1 MTNPLSK
8 DFNYK
13 SLLMFALPTAIMM
26 VVVSLY
32 TIVDGIFI
40 ARYVGSNAL
49 ASINIVSPFYSA
61 ILAIGVMLGTGGSA
75 IIAKRMGEGV
85 IEKARKNFS
94 MIVLTGFIAGVVISV
109 VGLVFLD
116 PLIYLLGSSDLL
128 FGYCKDYLQ
137 ILLVFM
143 PAFILQVMF
152 QTLFVTAGK
161 PKLGLTLIVGAGV
174 LNIILDYV
182 FIVVMELGVAGAALG
197 TSVGFMLPAV
207 VGVGYFLT
215 KRNNLHFT
223 KPDADWRA
231 LSKTCTNGSSEMV
244 TNLANGIMVFL
255 FNYQM
260 MKYVGEDG
268 VAAITTVL
276 YAQFIFTA
284 IYFGFSTGVA
294 PILSYN
300 YGSGNTER
308 LRKVFKMSITT
319 IVILSVSAF
328 VLTMILAPTITNI
341 FLQEGTYAH
350 DLAIS
355 GFYIFAV
362 EFLFCGVNVYASAF
376 FTALSNG
383 KVSAFISL
391 MRTFVF
397 IAIAVLVLPIY
408 MGLDGVWIA
417 VPLAEF
423 LTIWISIYLIKS
435 SGYTRAPKTQTVS
448 S

>member
-8 DFNYK
+8 DFNYR
-13 SLLMFALPTAIMM
+13 SLLIFALPTAVMM

-75 IIAKRMGEGV
+75 IIAKRMGEGI
-85 IEKARKNFS
+85 IERARKNFS
-94 MIVLTGFIAGVVISV
+94 MIVLTGFLAGVAISA
-109 VGLVFLD
+109 VGLLFLD
-116 PLIYLLGSSDLL
+116 PLIYMLGSSDLL

-137 ILLVFM
+137 ILLIFM

-174 LNIILDYV
+174 LNVLFDYI

-197 TSVGFMLPAV
+197 TSIGFMLPAV
-207 VGVGYFLT
+207 IGVGYFLT
-215 KRNNLHFT
+215 RKNNLHFT
-223 KPDADWRA
+223 KPDGDWHA
-231 LSKTCTNGSSEMV
+231 LGKTCTNGSSEMV
-244 TNLANGIMVFL
+244 TNLANGIMMFL

-260 MKYVGEDG
+260 MRYVGEDG

-300 YGSGNTER
+300 YGSGNKER
-308 LRKVFKMSITT
+308 LRKIFKMSATI
-319 IVILSVSAF
+319 IVILSAIAF
-328 VLTMILAPTITNI
+328 ILAMVLAPTITHI
-341 FLQEGTYAH
+341 FLEEGSYAYS
-350 DLAIS
+350 LAIS

-362 EFLFCGVNVYASAF
+362 EFLFCGMNIYASSF

-383 KVSAFISL
+383 KISAFISL

-397 IAIAVLVLPIY
+397 ISIAVLVLPIY
-408 MGLDGVWIA
+408 MGLDGIWIA

-423 LTIWISIYLIKS
+423 LTIWISTYLIRS
-435 SGYTRAPKTQTVS
+435 SGYTRKYEAKTTS

>member
-8 DFNYK
+8 DFNYR
-13 SLLMFALPTAIMM
+13 SLLIFALPTAVMM

-75 IIAKRMGEGV
+75 IIAKRMGEGI
-85 IEKARKNFS
+85 IERARKNFS
-94 MIVLTGFIAGVVISV
+94 MIVLTGFLAGVAISV
-109 VGLVFLD
+109 VGLLFLD
-116 PLIYLLGSSDLL
+116 PLIYMLGSSDLL

-137 ILLVFM
+137 ILLIFM

-174 LNIILDYV
+174 LNVLFDYI

-197 TSVGFMLPAV
+197 TSIGFMLPAV

-215 KRNNLHFT
+215 KKNNLHFT
-223 KPDADWRA
+223 KPDGDWHA

-260 MKYVGEDG
+260 MRYVGEDG

-300 YGSGNTER
+300 YGSGNKER
-308 LRKVFKMSITT
+308 LRKIFKMSATI
-319 IVILSVSAF
+319 IVILSTIAF
-328 VLTMILAPTITNI
+328 ILAMVLAPTITHI
-341 FLQEGTYAH
+341 FLEEGSYAYS
-350 DLAIS
+350 LAIS

-362 EFLFCGVNVYASAF
+362 EFLFCGMNIYASSF

-383 KVSAFISL
+383 KISAFISL

-397 IAIAVLVLPIY
+397 ISIAVLVLPIY
-408 MGLDGVWIA
+408 MGLDGIWIA

-423 LTIWISIYLIKS
+423 LTIWISAYLIRS
-435 SGYTRAPKTQTVS
+435 IGYTRKYEAKTTS

>member
-13 SLLMFALPTAIMM
+13 SLLIFALPTAVMM

-94 MIVLTGFIAGVVISV
+94 MIVLTGFLAGVAISV
-109 VGLVFLD
+109 IGLLFLD
-116 PLIYLLGSSDLL
+116 PLIYMLGSSDLL

-137 ILLVFM
+137 ILLIFM

-174 LNIILDYV
+174 LNVLFDYI
-182 FIVVMELGVAGAALG
+182 FIAVMELGVAGAALG
-197 TSVGFMLPAV
+197 TSIGFVLPAV

-215 KRNNLHFT
+215 KKNNLHFT
-223 KPDADWRA
+223 KPDGDWHA

-300 YGSGNTER
+300 YSSGNKER
-308 LRKVFKMSITT
+308 LKKVFKMSATI
-319 IVILSVSAF
+319 IVILSVIAF
-328 VLTMILAPTITNI
+328 ILAMVLAPTITHI
-341 FLQEGTYAH
+341 FLEEGSYAYS
-350 DLAIS
+350 LAIS

-362 EFLFCGVNVYASAF
+362 EFLFCGVNIYASSF

-397 IAIAVLVLPIY
+397 ISVAVLVLPVY
-408 MGLDGVWIA
+408 MGLDGIWIA

-423 LTIWISIYLIKS
+423 LTIWISAYLIRS
-435 SGYTRAPKTQTVS
+435 SGYTRKYEVQTTS

>member
-13 SLLMFALPTAIMM
+13 SLLIFALPTAVMM

-32 TIVDGIFI
+32 SIVDGIFI

-75 IIAKRMGEGV
+75 IIAKRMGEGK

-94 MIVLTGFIAGVVISV
+94 MIVLTGFISGVVISV
-109 VGLVFLD
+109 IGLLFLD
-116 PLIYLLGSSDLL
+116 PLIYMLGSNDLL

-137 ILLVFM
+137 ILLIFM

-174 LNIILDYV
+174 LNVIFDYI
-182 FIVVMELGVAGAALG
+182 FIAIMEMGVTGAALA
-197 TSVGFMLPAV
+197 TSMGFMLPAV

-215 KRNNLHFT
+215 KKNNLHFT

-244 TNLANGIMVFL
+244 TNLANGMMIFL
-255 FNYQM
+255 VNYQM
-260 MKYVGEDG
+260 MRYVGEDG
-268 VAAITTVL
+268 VAAITTIL

-300 YGSGNTER
+300 YGSGNKER
-308 LRKVFKMSITT
+308 LRKVFKMSATI

-328 VLTMILAPTITNI
+328 VLAMVLAPTITNI
-341 FLQEGTYAH
+341 FLQEGTYAYS
-350 DLAIS
+350 LAIS

-362 EFLFCGVNVYASAF
+362 EFLFSGMNIYASAF

-397 IAIAVLVLPIY
+397 ISVAMLVLPIY
-408 MGLDGVWIA
+408 MGLNGIWIA

-423 LTIWISIYLIKS
+423 LTIWISIYLIRS
-435 SGYTRAPKTQTVS
+435 SGYTRKYKTQIAS

>member
-13 SLLMFALPTAIMM
+13 SLLMFALPTAVMM

-32 TIVDGIFI
+32 TVVDGIFI

-75 IIAKRMGEGV
+75 IIAKRMGEGI

-94 MIVLTGFIAGVVISV
+94 MIVLTGFLAGVVISV
-109 VGLVFLD
+109 VSLIFLD
-116 PLIYLLGSSDLL
+116 PLIYLLGSSDML

-137 ILLVFM
+137 ILLLFM

-174 LNIILDYV
+174 LNVLFDYI
-182 FIVVMELGVAGAALG
+182 FIAVMELGVAGAALG
-197 TSVGFMLPAV
+197 TSIGFMLPAV

-223 KPDADWRA
+223 KPDGDWHT
-231 LSKTCTNGSSEMV
+231 LGKTCTNGSSEMV

-300 YGSGNTER
+300 YGSGNKER
-308 LRKVFKMSITT
+308 LRKVFKMSATV
-319 IVILSVSAF
+319 IVALSVIAF
-328 VLTMILAPTITNI
+328 VLAVVLAPTITNI
-341 FLQEGTYAH
+341 FLPEGSPAYE
-350 DLAIS
+350 LAIS
-355 GFYIFAV
+355 GLYIYATG
-362 EFLFCGVNVYASAF
+362 FLFCGVNIYASAF

-397 IAIAVLVLPIY
+397 ISVAVLVLPIY

-423 LTIWISIYLIKS
+423 LTIWISVYLIRS
-435 SGYTRAPKTQTVS
+435 SGYTKKCEVQTVS
-448 S
+448 G

>member
-13 SLLMFALPTAIMM
+13 SLLMFALPTAVMM

-32 TIVDGIFI
+32 TVVDGIFI

-75 IIAKRMGEGV
+75 IIAKRMGEGI

-94 MIVLTGFIAGVVISV
+94 MIVLTGFLAGVVISV
-109 VGLVFLD
+109 VSLIFLD
-116 PLIYLLGSSDLL
+116 PLIYLLGSSDML

-137 ILLVFM
+137 ILLLFM

-174 LNIILDYV
+174 LNVLFDYI
-182 FIVVMELGVAGAALG
+182 FIAVMELGVAGAALG
-197 TSVGFMLPAV
+197 TSIGFMLPAV

-223 KPDADWRA
+223 KPDGDWHT
-231 LSKTCTNGSSEMV
+231 LGKTCTNGSSEMV

-300 YGSGNTER
+300 YGSGNKER
-308 LRKVFKMSITT
+308 LRKVFKMSATV
-319 IVILSVSAF
+319 IVALSVIAF
-328 VLTMILAPTITNI
+328 VLAVVLAPTITNI
-341 FLQEGTYAH
+341 FLPEGSPAYE
-350 DLAIS
+350 LAIS
-355 GFYIFAV
+355 GLYIYATG
-362 EFLFCGVNVYASAF
+362 FLFCGVNIYASAF

-397 IAIAVLVLPIY
+397 ISVAVLVLPMY

-423 LTIWISIYLIKS
+423 LTIWISVYLIRS
-435 SGYTRAPKTQTVS
+435 SGYTKKCEAQTVS
-448 S
+448 G